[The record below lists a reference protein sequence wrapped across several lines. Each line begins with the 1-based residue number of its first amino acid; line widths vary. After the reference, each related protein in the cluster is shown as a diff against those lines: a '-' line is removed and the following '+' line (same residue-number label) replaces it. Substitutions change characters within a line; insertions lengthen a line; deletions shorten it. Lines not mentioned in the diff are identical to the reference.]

1 MFPFILRPVNRSSH
15 GGEQMTSQIFS
26 EVTASISELKKNP
39 MAAVDSGDGF
49 PIAVLNRNKP
59 AFYCVPAEI
68 YEAMLDRL
76 DDQELVAIVK
86 DRSAEPSI
94 RVDLNEL

>member
-1 MFPFILRPVNRSSH
+1 
-15 GGEQMTSQIFS
+15 MTHQIYT

-39 MAAVDSGDGF
+39 MATVDSGEGF

-59 AFYCVPAEI
+59 AFYCVPADI

-76 DDQELVAIVK
+76 DDQELVTIVK
-86 DRSAEPSI
+86 DRLSEPSI
-94 RVDLNEL
+94 RVGLNEL

>member
-1 MFPFILRPVNRSSH
+1 
-15 GGEQMTSQIFS
+15 MTHQIYS

-39 MAAVDSGDGF
+39 MAAVDSGEGF
-49 PIAVLNRNKP
+49 PIVVLNRNKP

-76 DDQELVAIVK
+76 DDQELVTIVK
-86 DRSAEPSI
+86 ERLGEPSI

>member
-1 MFPFILRPVNRSSH
+1 
-15 GGEQMTSQIFS
+15 MTHQIYS

-39 MAAVDSGDGF
+39 MAAVDSGEGF

-76 DDQELVAIVK
+76 DDQELVAMVK
-86 DRSAEPSI
+86 ERRSEPSI

>member
-1 MFPFILRPVNRSSH
+1 
-15 GGEQMTSQIFS
+15 MTSQIFS

-76 DDQELVAIVK
+76 DDQELMAIVK

>member
-1 MFPFILRPVNRSSH
+1 
-15 GGEQMTSQIFS
+15 MTNQIFS

-39 MAAVDSGDGF
+39 MAAVDSGEGF

-59 AFYCVPAEI
+59 AFYCVPAAV

-76 DDQELVAIVK
+76 DDQELVALVK
-86 DRSAEPSI
+86 ERSAEPSI
-94 RVDLNEL
+94 RVDVNEL

>member
-1 MFPFILRPVNRSSH
+1 
-15 GGEQMTSQIFS
+15 MTHHIYS

-39 MAAVDSGDGF
+39 MAAVDSGEGF

-76 DDQELVAIVK
+76 DDQELAAIVK
-86 DRSAEPSI
+86 ERSAEPSI

>member
-1 MFPFILRPVNRSSH
+1 
-15 GGEQMTSQIFS
+15 MTHQIYS

-39 MAAVDSGDGF
+39 MAAVNSGEGF

-86 DRSAEPSI
+86 ERSSEPSI

>member
-1 MFPFILRPVNRSSH
+1 
-15 GGEQMTSQIFS
+15 MTNQIFS
-26 EVTASISELKKNP
+26 EVIASISELKKNP
-39 MAAVDSGDGF
+39 MAAVDSGEGF

-86 DRSAEPSI
+86 DRSAEPSV
-94 RVDLNEL
+94 RVDLNGL

>member
-1 MFPFILRPVNRSSH
+1 
-15 GGEQMTSQIFS
+15 MTNQIYS

-39 MAAVDSGDGF
+39 MAAVDSGEGI
-49 PIAVLNRNKP
+49 PIVVLNRNKP

-76 DDQELVAIVK
+76 DDQEMVAIVK
-86 DRSAEPSI
+86 ERLVEPSI

>member
-1 MFPFILRPVNRSSH
+1 
-15 GGEQMTSQIFS
+15 MTHQIYS

-39 MAAVDSGDGF
+39 MAAVDSGEGF

-76 DDQELVAIVK
+76 DDQELAAIVK
-86 DRSAEPSI
+86 ERRSEPSI

>member
-1 MFPFILRPVNRSSH
+1 
-15 GGEQMTSQIFS
+15 
-26 EVTASISELKKNP
+26 
-39 MAAVDSGDGF
+39 MAAVDSGEGF

-86 DRSAEPSI
+86 DRSAEPNI
-94 RVDLNEL
+94 RVDLNEH

>member
-1 MFPFILRPVNRSSH
+1 
-15 GGEQMTSQIFS
+15 MTHQIFS

-39 MAAVDSGDGF
+39 MAAVDSGEGF

-59 AFYCVPAEI
+59 AFYCVPAEV

-76 DDQELVAIVK
+76 DDQELVAIVNE
-86 DRSAEPSI
+86 RSAEPSI

>member
-1 MFPFILRPVNRSSH
+1 
-15 GGEQMTSQIFS
+15 MTSQIYS

-39 MAAVDSGDGF
+39 MAAVGSGEGF
-49 PIAVLNRNKP
+49 PIAILNRNRP

-76 DDQELVAIVK
+76 DDQEMIAIVK
-86 DRSAEPSI
+86 ERLVEPSI
-94 RVDLNEL
+94 QVDLNEL

>member
-1 MFPFILRPVNRSSH
+1 
-15 GGEQMTSQIFS
+15 MTHQIYS
-26 EVTASISELKKNP
+26 EITASISELKKNP
-39 MAAVDSGDGF
+39 MATVEAGEGF

-76 DDQELVAIVK
+76 DDQELAAIIK
-86 DRSAEPSI
+86 ERSSEPSI